1 MENIGLNM
9 SYSYAATFEPN
20 SGNGGFI
27 VTFDDVPEAIT
38 EGNDF
43 ADAYEMAMDALGV
56 ALLGYLEMGKPRPRP
71 VATGIMISP
80 EPDVA
85 AKIAVI
91 ETFRQAGISER
102 TLSERIGTSDGET
115 RNILDLDATTRFSI
129 LLRALSAMNTA
140 FVMTTEPLEDAR
152 P

>member
-1 MENIGLNM
+1 M

-20 SGNGGFI
+20 STNGGFI
-27 VTFDDVPEAIT
+27 VTFEDVPEAIT

-56 ALLGYLEMGKPRPRP
+56 ALLGYLEIDKPRPRP

-91 ETFRQAGISER
+91 EAFQQTGITTHELAKRMGQSDGAIR
-102 TLSERIGTSDGET
+102 TLLDPNVRTKYPTS
-115 RNILDLDATTRFSI
+115 
-129 LLRALSAMNTA
+129 LSALAAMD
-140 FVMTTEPLEDAR
+140 FRFEMTLSGMGTQHR
-152 P
+152 